1 MASIGNK
8 RDLTVSDP
16 EESKSV
22 SGVPLGL
29 SPVKKSRSNSSVS
42 YFDGKLSDGQQ
53 CVRVISF
60 ETDHLD
66 CMKRA
71 QNSKSAVLLSNC
83 AGLEVVLSNRSTV
96 LASPKQFS
104 VEGVGCKKAVKIA
117 DILDIAVNESVD
129 VSIVRKGDGKELKK
143 QEVVIGDETGSCRMV
158 LWEEDVNELHNG
170 TSYCLSDVGVRE
182 YGSRKY
188 IGYTSR
194 SLKEVV
200 GDVENVKDDNV
211 PGFDDR
217 EELVEL

>member
-8 RDLTVSDP
+8 RDLTVSDLE

-22 SGVPLGL
+22 SIHGVPLGL

-71 QNSKSAVLLSNC
+71 QNSKSDVLLSNC
-83 AGLEVVLSNRSTV
+83 AVKRSKFNSGLEVVLSNRSTV
-96 LASPKQFS
+96 LASPKKFS

-117 DILDIAVNESVD
+117 DI
-129 VSIVRKGDGKELKK
+129 
-143 QEVVIGDETGSCRMV
+143 
-158 LWEEDVNELHNG
+158 
-170 TSYCLSDVGVRE
+170 
-182 YGSRKY
+182 
-188 IGYTSR
+188 
-194 SLKEVV
+194 
-200 GDVENVKDDNV
+200 
-211 PGFDDR
+211 
-217 EELVEL
+217 